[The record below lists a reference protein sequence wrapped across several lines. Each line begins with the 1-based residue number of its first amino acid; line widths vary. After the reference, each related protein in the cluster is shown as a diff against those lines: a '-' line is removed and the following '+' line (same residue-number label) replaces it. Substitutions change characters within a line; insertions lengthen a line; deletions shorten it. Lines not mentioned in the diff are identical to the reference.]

1 MDVSQLPALILSIAQ
16 AESTDAIL
24 DRIVRSVVTQ
34 PHVAMARVWLIEET
48 QDEPVL
54 RLRAS
59 AGMSHTGADWT
70 RTNGTFSRV
79 KLSNRL
85 KLGHIARTG
94 ESVWIADLYS
104 EGREWEVDL
113 EWASREGLQG
123 FAGHAM
129 VFRGDR
135 LGVLAT
141 FTRDFAS
148 PEWFQWLQTFAHHA
162 AVAIGN
168 RRAFEEIDRLREQ
181 LEMDRDYLLQEVQ
194 AVGSFSEILGS
205 SPALNRVLRQVELV
219 APTDANVLILG
230 ESGTGKELVARAIH
244 QRSSRSRR
252 PLVKVNCSSIPQELF
267 ESEFFGHV
275 RGAFTGAMRDRPG
288 RFELANGG
296 TLFLDEIGEIP
307 HESQA
312 KLLRALQEGEIER
325 IGEDHIR
332 KVDVRVIAA
341 TNRDLR
347 KEVDVGRFR
356 LDLYYRL
363 GVFPLELPPL
373 RERREDILPLA
384 THFLELACRRSN
396 LAMPRLTK
404 GDVQR
409 LQQYDWPGNVRE
421 LQNVIERA
429 AILARGGSLPL
440 ELPVAQPQI
449 REVSRTETEFLTDAQ
464 WRKKE
469 RQNLLAALQA
479 AGGKVSGPGG
489 AADLLGIN
497 PNTLSSR
504 LRSFGIRVRRSI

>member
-1 MDVSQLPALILSIAQ
+1 VLPALILSIAQ
-16 AESTDAIL
+16 AESTDAIF

-34 PHVAMARVWLIEET
+34 PHVAMARVWLIEN
-48 QDEPVL
+48 DEGGPVL

-59 AGMSHTGADWT
+59 AGMSRTGADWT
-70 RTNGTFSRV
+70 RINGTFSRV
-79 KLSNRL
+79 ELNNHL

-94 ESVWIADLYS
+94 ESVWIPNLYS
-104 EGREWEVDL
+104 ESDWEVDL
-113 EWASREGLQG
+113 EWASREDLEG
-123 FAGHAM
+123 FAGHAL
-129 VFRGDR
+129 VFRGDP

-141 FTRDFAS
+141 FTRDLAS
-148 PEWFQWLQTFAHHA
+148 PEWFQWLQVFAHHA
-162 AVAIGN
+162 AVGIGN
-168 RRAFEEIDRLREQ
+168 RRAFEEIDRLRKQ

-219 APTDANVLILG
+219 APTEANVLILG

-252 PLVKVNCSSIPQELF
+252 PLVKVNCGAIPHELF

-275 RGAFTGAMRDRPG
+275 KGAFTGAMRDRIG

-296 TLFLDEIGEIP
+296 TLFLDEVGEIP
-307 HESQA
+307 LDSQA
-312 KLLRALQEGEIER
+312 KLLRTLQEGEIER
-325 IGEDHIR
+325 IGDDHTR
-332 KVDVRVIAA
+332 RVDVRFIAA

-347 KEVDVGRFR
+347 KEVEAGRFR

-384 THFLELACRRSN
+384 THFLQLACQRSN
-396 LAMPRLTK
+396 LPRPRLTR

-429 AILARGGSLPL
+429 AILARCGSLPL
-440 ELPVAQPQI
+440 ELPPKRQNP
-449 REVSRTETEFLTDAQ
+449 EVPGTETGFITDAE
-464 WRKKE
+464 WRNRE

-479 AGGKVSGPGG
+479 AKGKISGAGG

-497 PNTLSSR
+497 PNTLASR
-504 LRSFGIRVRRSI
+504 LRALGIRVHRSV